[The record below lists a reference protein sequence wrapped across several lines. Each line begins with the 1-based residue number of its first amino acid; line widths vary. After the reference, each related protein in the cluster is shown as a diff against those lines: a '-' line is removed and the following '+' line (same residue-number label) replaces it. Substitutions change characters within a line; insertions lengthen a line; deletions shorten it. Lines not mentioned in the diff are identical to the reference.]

1 MQQTRIRRERKR
13 ICVNVSV
20 DFAPVLLGGDAN
32 AYGMAR
38 SFYEEYG
45 IASAAIG
52 KGAFHICRHSKIV
65 HFDVCE
71 PRLEEDDVFVDTLVK
86 YARDHAGVPLVL
98 VPCGDNYT
106 KMLVRNQ
113 DRLRDFYRFTIM
125 SPDQYDLVSTKERF
139 YATCEKH
146 GLSFPE
152 TCEVTADTAKGFEPP
167 FPYPVVVKPS
177 NSVAYW
183 NCDYPGKKKVFVVRS
198 ADEMRRILEGVY
210 SSSYQDSM
218 IVQDFV
224 PGDDTRMRVMNC
236 YSNAAG
242 AVKMMVLGD
251 VLLEEHTPEGIGSYG
266 AIMTGYN
273 EEINERIKGFLE
285 EIGYVGFSNFDLKY
299 DERDGSFKLFEINPR
314 QGRSSYFA
322 TASGKNLARYL
333 VRDVVYGEDH
343 PIDIATLADERLWT
357 MVPLS
362 VIREYVSDP
371 TARKR
376 ADRLISEGKV
386 SRSYWSR
393 DDRSLLRYLSYRM
406 NQRNYRQQYR
416 ECFNHRGVDD

>member
-1 MQQTRIRRERKR
+1 MKT
-13 ICVNVSV
+13 SV

-38 SFYEEYG
+38 SFFEEYG
-45 IASAAIG
+45 VVSAAIG
-52 KGAFHICRHSKIV
+52 KGAFHICQHSKIV
-65 HFDVCE
+65 RFEVCE
-71 PRLEEDDVFVDTLVK
+71 PRLEEDEVFVDTLLR
-86 YARDHAGVPLVL
+86 YARDHRGVPLVL

-113 DRLRDFYRFTIM
+113 EKLRDSYRFTIM

-139 YATCEKH
+139 YDTCAKH
-146 GLSFPE
+146 GLQFPE
-152 TCEVTADTAKGFEPP
+152 TCEVTAATAKGFEPP
-167 FPYPVVVKPS
+167 FAYPVVVKPS

-183 NCDYPGKKKVFVVRS
+183 NCDFPGKKKVFVVQT

-210 SSSYQDSM
+210 SSSYQDGM

-236 YSNAAG
+236 YSDAAG

-266 AIMTGYN
+266 AIMTGCN
-273 EEINERIKGFLE
+273 EEVNERIKGFLE
-285 EIGYVGFSNFDLKY
+285 EIGYVGYSNFDLKY
-299 DERDGSFKLFEINPR
+299 DERDGSYKLFEINPR

-333 VRDVVYGEDH
+333 VRDVVYGEDR
-343 PIDIATLADERLWT
+343 PIDVATLADETLWT
-357 MVPLS
+357 MIPLS
-362 VIREYVSDP
+362 VIRTYVSDP
-371 TARKR
+371 AARER
-376 ADRLISEGKV
+376 AERLIEEGKV
-386 SRSYWSR
+386 RRSYWSK
-393 DDRSLLRYLSYRM
+393 DDRSLLRYVSYRM
-406 NQRNYRQQYR
+406 NQRNYRRQYK
-416 ECFNHRGVDD
+416 ECFNRRGIDD